1 MDRSAHKSPTPDS
14 RLPTPAAGLVTAVE
28 PQRRPRS
35 RRVNVFVDGRYAFS
49 LAEDLVG
56 LVRVGQPI
64 SELKTAELLLKDEQ
78 ARAFEA
84 AAVFL
89 SYRPRSEREVRDRL
103 RKKDFPEPAIEATV
117 ERLKRLRLLDDE
129 AFARYWIE
137 QRQTHRPRGARLL
150 RLELRQKGIAA
161 DTTMEAVETSAEE
174 EDPVDAACRA
184 AERKAHS
191 LRSLDDREFAQKLGQ
206 FLVRR
211 GFDYETARTACRR
224 LREELSP
231 QT

>member
-1 MDRSAHKSPTPDS
+1 MD
-14 RLPTPAAGLVTAVE
+14 GLVTAIE
-28 PQRRPRS
+28 PQQRRGGK
-35 RRVNVFVDGRYAFS
+35 RVNVFVDGRYAFS
-49 LAEDLVG
+49 LAEDLVD

-103 RKKDFPEPAIEATV
+103 RKKDFPEPVIEATV
-117 ERLKRLRLLDDE
+117 ERLKHLRLLDDE
-129 AFARYWIE
+129 EFARYWIE

-161 DTTMEAVETSAEE
+161 DTTTEAVETSAEE

-191 LRSLDDREFAQKLGQ
+191 LRNLDDREFAQKLSQ

-211 GFDYETARTACRR
+211 GFDYEAARTACRR
-224 LREELSP
+224 LRDEVPSDLRRNSELG
-231 QT
+231 TRN